1 MKKKLSPIIIAFA
14 INSCDDGNLVQE
26 DISFA
31 DVTTTQVAL
40 MVSFTS

>member
-1 MKKKLSPIIIAFA
+1 MKKVIDLLFIAFA

-31 DVTTTQVAL
+31 DVTTTKL
-40 MVSFTS
+40 H